1 MDGVVETL
9 LARCRSGH
17 HLTLDELLL
26 RVHQEGVDPLARL
39 PVSLQLVARLAST
52 PVPKLTVRGPQGVI
66 GGGGDDA
73 EVFTVVPLWAGGS
86 DHGLHQGMDSSHRLD
101 RGPRVA
107 LETAK

>member
-1 MDGVVETL
+1 M
-9 LARCRSGH
+9 
-17 HLTLDELLL
+17 
-26 RVHQEGVDPLARL
+26 DPLARL